1 MYINIYLYLYIHIH
15 TFIHMYIHAFMHSCV
30 CVCVCVCVGVTG
42 AWGPRDHTHTHTHTQ
57 VSRALGDH
65 AMKQSVISEPHF
77 WEDDINVDDAF
88 VIIACDGLV
97 FITICI
103 DGWSC
108 TYHCVILYRL
118 LWYGFVII

>member
-1 MYINIYLYLYIHIH
+1 MTQTH
-15 TFIHMYIHAFMHSCV
+15 T
-30 CVCVCVCVGVTG
+30 
-42 AWGPRDHTHTHTHTQ
+42 HTHTHTHTQ

-103 DGWSC
+103 DVMVVYLSLC
-108 TYHCVILYRL
+108 Y
-118 LWYGFVII
+118 FVQIIMVWVCYYLT